1 MTSNKLKVSLIGVQ
15 TTKTHHNGKPQSQSR
30 EIYRD
35 EVLIEDARTYPAG
48 HQARYEFKIAV
59 PDTSRPEFLNSGLG
73 QALATAVRVLSD
85 TRTSIQWKIEA
96 RLDAKGVDLAT
107 TKPIVINNSKLA

>member
-1 MTSNKLKVSLIGVQ
+1 
-15 TTKTHHNGKPQSQSR
+15 
-30 EIYRD
+30 
-35 EVLIEDARTYPAG
+35 
-48 HQARYEFKIAV
+48 
-59 PDTSRPEFLNSGLG
+59 LNSGLG
-73 QALATAVRVLSD
+73 QALATAVRVFSD